1 MNELSDKTKLLLNL
15 IMEKKSAN
23 EIANILGISNRQLF
37 NYLTV
42 LKNKGFFFERKFYS
56 NGVLTYK
63 PVGGLGYFNH
73 YYNNKYLPIFT
84 DNKETSFRVL
94 VTSDLHFGNSL
105 ERLDLVNRL
114 YEYAVNNGIHNI
126 FCSGDFLDGTYTK
139 GVQLMDSYEQINHFI
154 KDYPF
159 DKNIN
164 TFGVMGDHDHS
175 ILYKDNINM
184 SEVINNYRNDIY
196 LVAANNLLL
205 NLKNDKVSLH
215 HHMSNGTYFTEE
227 SCIHFFGHLHKYC
240 VYNNTDNTFSVLV
253 PTLSDI
259 NTDFP
264 TALDVVFNF
273 DKGTISEVN
282 IKQVYFGYKDIV
294 VSESTYNM
302 PNNTSEN
309 GFIRYETNLPIE
321 NFDIINTQEEEK
333 TLTLKNE
340 HGTDMID
347 RFNKRF
353 GL

>member
-1 MNELSDKTKLLLNL
+1 MNELSDKTKLLLSL
-15 IMEKKSAN
+15 ITEKKSAN
-23 EIANILGISNRQLF
+23 EIANILGISNKQLY
-37 NYLTV
+37 NYLTM

-63 PVGGLGYFNH
+63 PVDGLGYFNH

-84 DNKETSFRVL
+84 EHNETSFRVL

-126 FCSGDFLDGTYTK
+126 FCTGDFLDGAYSK
-139 GVQLMDSYEQINHFI
+139 SAQLMESYEQINHFI

-175 ILYKDNINM
+175 ILFMDNINM
-184 SEVINNYRNDIY
+184 SEVISNYRHDIY
-196 LVAANNLLL
+196 LVGANNLLL

-227 SCIHFFGHLHKYC
+227 SCIHFFGHLHKYA
-240 VYNNTDNTFSVLV
+240 VQNNKDNTFSVLV

-264 TALDVVFNF
+264 TALDVVFKF
-273 DKGTISEVN
+273 DKGMISEVN
-282 IKQVYFGYKDIV
+282 IKQVYFGYKDIIIG
-294 VSESTYNM
+294 ETTYNM
-302 PNNTSEN
+302 PKNTLEN
-309 GFIRYETNLPIE
+309 GPIKYEMNLPKE
-321 NFDIINTQEEEK
+321 NFEVVIPKEKEK

-340 HGTDMID
+340 HSSNMID
-347 RFNKRF
+347 SFNKRF

>member
-15 IMEKKSAN
+15 IIEKKSAN
-23 EIANILGISNRQLF
+23 EIANILGISNRQLY

-56 NGVLTYK
+56 NGVLNYN
-63 PVGGLGYFNH
+63 PVDGLGYFNS
-73 YYNNKYLPIFT
+73 YYNNKHLPIFT
-84 DNKETSFRVL
+84 EHSETSFRVL

-114 YEYAVNNGIHNI
+114 YEYAVNNDIHNI
-126 FCSGDFLDGTYTK
+126 FCTGDFLDGTYSK
-139 GVQLMDSYEQINHFI
+139 GAQLMDSYEQINHFI

-184 SEVINNYRNDIY
+184 SEAINNYRHDIY
-196 LVAANNLLL
+196 LVTANNLLL

-215 HHMSNGTYFTEE
+215 HHMKNGTYLTEG
-227 SCIHFFGHLHKYC
+227 SSIHFFGHLHKYC
-240 VYNNTDNTFSVLV
+240 VQNNTDNTFSVLV

-264 TALDVVFNF
+264 TALDVVFKF
-273 DKGTISEVN
+273 DKGKISEVN

-294 VSESTYNM
+294 VGETTYNIK
-302 PNNTSEN
+302 NNIFEN
-309 GFIRYETNLPIE
+309 VSIKNEMNTPKE
-321 NFDIINTQEEEK
+321 NFEVVIPKEEEK

-340 HGTDMID
+340 HSSNIID
-347 RFNKRF
+347 SFNKRF